1 MLELLFKYKY
11 YGLHLNRSSQFEYL
25 LQLLDRVKT
34 ETSLHVLEAM
44 KRHRFQLNEEQNQ
57 LLQKEEY
64 TRVLRLYTEVFDS
77 KPESINNSKRG

>member
-1 MLELLFKYKY
+1 
-11 YGLHLNRSSQFEYL
+11 
-25 LQLLDRVKT
+25 
-34 ETSLHVLEAM
+34 M